1 MMDSKTIKEATARIE
16 KNLPF
21 SLPAMCWRF
30 ATDVPDGATTV
41 DDEKWV
47 CMFSFV
53 TGISDGDKVC
63 FYQQH
68 TGCGGAGCFFGFKE
82 PTADDPSM
90 LANDHKLKKDVQLG
104 LAFYDSIKARP
115 PKEDYLVWQ
124 RVSDLEDGLEVE
136 TVNLWVT
143 GHSLAGLVTLAN
155 YDRPTNDNVVIP
167 FASGCQSIWTIPF
180 KQQLE
185 AEPKAVVG
193 GMDPAMRWCL
203 PENVVSFAVPTGRLV
218 EMADNV
224 SGSFLEE
231 KSWTDLFQPHS

>member
-1 MMDSKTIKEATARIE
+1 MNSDLVREAAERLE
-16 KNLPF
+16 KHIPF
-21 SLPAMCWRF
+21 TMPAMAWRF
-30 ATDVPDGATTV
+30 ATAAPKGATTV

-53 TGISDGDKVC
+53 NGIAGGETVC
-63 FYQQH
+63 FSRDH
-68 TGCGGAGCFFGFKE
+68 TGCGGAACYLGFKE
-82 PTADDPSM
+82 PGKDAAEF
-90 LANDHKLKKDVQLG
+90 LVEKEKLKKDLQLG
-104 LAFYDSIKARP
+104 LAFYDDIEARP
-115 PKEDYLVWQ
+115 LRDGYLVWQ
-124 RVSDLEDGLEVE
+124 RVQDLEEGLEIE

-155 YDRPTNDNVVIP
+155 YDSAANHNVVIP

-185 AEPKAVVG
+185 DNPKAVVG

-203 PENVVSFAVPTGRLV
+203 PSDVVSFSVPAGRFL
-218 EMADNV
+218 EMVGNI

-231 KSWTDLFQPHS
+231 KSWSDLFSAGE